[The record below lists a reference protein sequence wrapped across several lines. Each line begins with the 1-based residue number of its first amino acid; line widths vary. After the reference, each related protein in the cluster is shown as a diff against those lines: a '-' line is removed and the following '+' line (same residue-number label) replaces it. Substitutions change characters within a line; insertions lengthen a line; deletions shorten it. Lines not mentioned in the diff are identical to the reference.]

1 MSVGLSCL
9 KIEAEKAALK
19 SSKTAWWGIHYREDG
34 LQLLLVDLSVAV
46 LVEQFEVPLQFLVDF
61 SLQHQADGCD
71 VLHKVNVAIL
81 QTRSR
86 ELKPSARGRSGTSC
100 KIHSSVLIW
109 TFVQLHKTKAEQT

>member
-1 MSVGLSCL
+1 MS
-9 KIEAEKAALK
+9 
-19 SSKTAWWGIHYREDG
+19 AWWSVHYREDG
-34 LQLLLVDLSVAV
+34 LQLFLVDLSIAV

-86 ELKPSARGRSGTSC
+86 ELKPHQGVKTAPARGRSGTSC
-100 KIHSSVLIW
+100 KIHTSVLIW